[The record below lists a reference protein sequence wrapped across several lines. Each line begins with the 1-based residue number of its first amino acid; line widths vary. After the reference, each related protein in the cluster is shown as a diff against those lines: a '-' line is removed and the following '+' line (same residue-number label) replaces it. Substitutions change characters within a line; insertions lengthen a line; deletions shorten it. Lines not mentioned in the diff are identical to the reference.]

1 MQPERTR
8 HNQSQN
14 ETAKG
19 ERRLRVLI
27 WACTSQEASNV
38 FRSLDRAETVHV
50 PSDNVPE
57 LDSELHEQRPDY
69 VLCRA
74 DFLTNLISNHR
85 AVKAA
90 TAMNVIRPALLNE
103 SEISPRD
110 LQVLQLIAKGAR
122 NSDIA
127 QVLDVAE
134 SSVKRILQSLYERFE
149 VANRAE
155 LLGRIIELQEE
166 SKLNLDISP
175 KPPK

>member
-1 MQPERTR
+1 MHSEHARNNLPM
-8 HNQSQN
+8 NG
-14 ETAKG
+14 AGKG

-27 WACTSQEASNV
+27 WACTSQEASDV
-38 FRSLDRAETVHV
+38 VRSFNRAETVHV

-57 LDSELHEQRPDY
+57 LDSELNEHHPDY

-74 DFLTNLISNHR
+74 DFLIDLIANHR

-90 TAMNVIRPALLNE
+90 ASVNMIRPALLRE
-103 SEISPRD
+103 SDISPRD
-110 LQVLQLIAKGAR
+110 TEVLQLIAKGAR

-155 LLGRIIELQEE
+155 LLGRIIELQAE
-166 SKLNLDISP
+166 SRLLLDT
-175 KPPK
+175 PPGLSK